1 MAVGGIA
8 GNYYSSRR
16 QDPDR
21 SDREDEGC
29 RLIPGGRACGSD
41 YHHDPFGII
50 DLLNLKVVIHMAVDK
65 AAVDVWI
72 GLWMSVENLWAAA

>member
-1 MAVGGIA
+1 MRAAQNREGGSRARNPSPDGGAGLGAGVRSGDVLARRVGW
-8 GNYYSSRR
+8 
-16 QDPDR
+16 
-21 SDREDEGC
+21 
-29 RLIPGGRACGSD
+29 
-41 YHHDPFGII
+41 HHDPFGII